1 MCTTT
6 QVLDGVDSLL
16 YSDFYYIREKL
27 SAKALVLPYGIHCSG
42 LRMFWDDLLG
52 IDNPVRVTSYHWETN
67 ALLVESG
74 DVAGTHTNLSA
85 RLRSI
90 VVIMR
95 HMIEAKKAQN
105 TNSRK
110 LIVRGAGMNL
120 VFVVAEV
127 GPVDLMMCLVVFL
140 LSWLY
145 AVSDVKLKRVQT
157 YLLSYLL
164 NAAVEDGK
172 VDIIKETLGN
182 DKPEVGSDIVKRAL
196 SYPMKL
202 IAKNADCKE
211 CWSDKS

>member
-1 MCTTT
+1 
-6 QVLDGVDSLL
+6 
-16 YSDFYYIREKL
+16 
-27 SAKALVLPYGIHCSG
+27 
-42 LRMFWDDLLG
+42 
-52 IDNPVRVTSYHWETN
+52 
-67 ALLVESG
+67 
-74 DVAGTHTNLSA
+74 
-85 RLRSI
+85 
-90 VVIMR
+90 MR

-127 GPVDLMMCLVVFL
+127 GPANGDCLMIISPRYDQYKDAWDTEVEFEVFL
-140 LSWLY
+140 EEKYGTTFASVSSDGIFLPSS
-145 AVSDVKLKRVQT
+145 AVSNVKLKRVQT

-164 NAAVEDGK
+164 NAAVEDGIVVGGGCTLLRLAAK

-202 IAKNADCKE
+202 IAKNVGQISLE
-211 CWSDKS
+211 NRHP